1 MLFLI
6 CPGIR
11 DKIRKERI
19 SFFLCSP
26 VLHTNQTE
34 DEDDD
39 EYEYEALRRRPCL
52 SFHQIARR
60 GLKQILDWEKAL
72 GESSNRT
79 LKR

>member
-1 MLFLI
+1 MNLASREGFV
-6 CPGIR
+6 
-11 DKIRKERI
+11 ERC
-19 SFFLCSP
+19 LAC
-26 VLHTNQTE
+26 
-34 DEDDD
+34 
-39 EYEYEALRRRPCL
+39 EADGEQG